1 MANDGTPPGDWSGSG
16 AERPPA
22 RHVAARSYDAPV
34 LEEVDDVPLYGL
46 DIETDTTTDGLDPSR
61 SAVVAVAIAGP
72 GADEVLDL
80 GDPTTAGP
88 VTPADEAA
96 LLRRLDD
103 RLRDLAPGVLV
114 TWNGRGF
121 DLPFLRARAD
131 RLGVPIGLTTDDR
144 TGESS
149 WFDHRHLDGLRP
161 YRADVGRTFGLSCG
175 LKALA
180 RLVGERP
187 VEVDRERIHELGRR
201 ELHDYVLSDAR
212 LARSLVAR
220 RWPQIARWVDRA
232 AVPDLGA

>member
-1 MANDGTPPGDWSGSG
+1 ML
-16 AERPPA
+16 E
-22 RHVAARSYDAPV
+22 DA
-34 LEEVDDVPLYGL
+34 DDVPLYGL

-72 GADEVLDL
+72 GADDVLDL
-80 GDPTTAGP
+80 PDPSTGAP
-88 VTPADEAA
+88 VSPADEAG
-96 LLRRLDD
+96 LLRELDA

-131 RLGVPIGLTTDDR
+131 LLGVPIGLRTDDR

-201 ELHDYVLSDAR
+201 DLHDYVLSDAR

-220 RWPQIARWVDRA
+220 RWPQVAPWVDRV
-232 AVPDLGA
+232 AVPGMGA

>member
-1 MANDGTPPGDWSGSG
+1 
-16 AERPPA
+16 
-22 RHVAARSYDAPV
+22 V
-34 LEEVDDVPLYGL
+34 LADPDRVPLYGL

-80 GDPTTAGP
+80 PDPSTGAP
-88 VTPADEAA
+88 VGPADEAG

-103 RLRDLAPGVLV
+103 RLRDLAPGVLI

-131 RLGVPIGLTTDDR
+131 LLAVPIGLRTDDR
-144 TGESS
+144 TGEST

-201 ELHDYVLSDAR
+201 DLHDYVLSDAR
-212 LARSLVAR
+212 LARSLVTR
-220 RWPQIARWVDRA
+220 RWPQVAPWVDRV
-232 AVPDLGA
+232 AVPDVGA

>member
-1 MANDGTPPGDWSGSG
+1 MLVDP
-16 AERPPA
+16 
-22 RHVAARSYDAPV
+22 
-34 LEEVDDVPLYGL
+34 DDVPLYGL

-80 GDPTTAGP
+80 PDQFADAP
-88 VTPADEAA
+88 VSPADEAG

-103 RLRDLAPGVLV
+103 RLSGLAPGVLV

-131 RLGVPIGLTTDDR
+131 LLGLSIGLRTDDR

-187 VEVDRERIHELGRR
+187 VEVDRERIHELSRR
-201 ELHDYVLSDAR
+201 DLHDYVLSDAR

-220 RWPQIARWVDRA
+220 RWPQVAPWVDRV
-232 AVPDLGA
+232 AVPDRGA